1 VLVITIDLTSSWK
14 LWINK
19 K

>member
-1 VLVITIDLTSSWK
+1 VITIDLTSSWK